1 MRTQARRSFVFA
13 ASIVLASLSLVRGA
27 HAETT
32 ATPTASQT
40 YMEQRTEGGAVVTFE
55 KDDLQ
60 GGGPSALGDSIRRP
74 PGAIR
79 VGLIRPRFNFV
90 PELLKSVE
98 NL

>member
-1 MRTQARRSFVFA
+1 MSMRRSFVFA
-13 ASIVLASLSLVRGA
+13 ASIVLASLSLADVA
-27 HAETT
+27 KADTS
-32 ATPTASQT
+32 ATPAPAQT
-40 YMEQRTEGGAVVTFE
+40 YSEQRTEGGAVVTFE
-55 KDDLQ
+55 KDDLR

>member
-1 MRTQARRSFVFA
+1 MPRSVSRLTALSFA
-13 ASIVLASLSLVRGA
+13 LVSLLLVSSA
-27 HAETT
+27 HAD
-32 ATPTASQT
+32 PTYSEAKV
-40 YMEQRTEGGAVVTFE
+40 EGGSVVTFE
-55 KDDLQ
+55 KDAIA
-60 GGGPSALGDSIRRP
+60 GGGPSALGDTIRRP

>member
-1 MRTQARRSFVFA
+1 MRTSIRRSFIFA
-13 ASIVLASLSLVRGA
+13 ASVVLASLSGVRGA
-27 HAETT
+27 KADTN
-32 ATPTASQT
+32 ATPTASPT
-40 YMEQRTEGGAVVTFE
+40 YAEQRTEGGSVVTFE

>member
-27 HAETT
+27 HAE
-32 ATPTASQT
+32 TASQT

>member
-1 MRTQARRSFVFA
+1 MSMRRSFVFA
-13 ASIVLASLSLVRGA
+13 ASIVLASLSLA
-27 HAETT
+27 SAAKADTS
-32 ATPTASQT
+32 ATPAQT
-40 YMEQRTEGGAVVTFE
+40 YSEQRTEGGAVVTFE
-55 KDDLQ
+55 KDDLR

>member
-1 MRTQARRSFVFA
+1 MSMRRSLAFS
-13 ASIVLASLSLVRGA
+13 ASIVLASLSL
-27 HAETT
+27 
-32 ATPTASQT
+32 ASAAKADPAGSVPAQT
-40 YMEQRTEGGAVVTFE
+40 YSEQRTEGGAVVTFE
-55 KDDLQ
+55 KDDLR

-79 VGLIRPRFNFV
+79 VGLIRPRYNFV

>member
-1 MRTQARRSFVFA
+1 MRRSISCAFA
-13 ASIVLASLSLVRGA
+13 IVSLFIAAEA
-27 HAETT
+27 HAD
-32 ATPTASQT
+32 PTYSEA
-40 YMEQRTEGGAVVTFE
+40 RVEGGSVVTFE
-55 KDDLQ
+55 KDSIA
-60 GGGPSALGDSIRRP
+60 GGGPSALGDTIRRP